1 MSSNRT
7 LVGVDLGGTLIRAA
21 VATGPGTHGQ
31 VARHPTRAKRGP
43 AAVLDSIASAVL
55 EAASGRPCDGVA
67 IGIPG
72 PLDPGTGIVYSAPH
86 LPGWGGLH
94 AAEELQRRLGC
105 PVVVQNDAKLAAIAE
120 WTLGAGKGTQNFV
133 FITVSTGVGGG
144 LVINGELY
152 TGTAGTAGE
161 IGHVPIGMTGP
172 VCGQGHVGC
181 LEGMASGTAI
191 AARAHHALQ
200 SGEPSSLHDVEA
212 LDARAVE
219 IAALAGDA
227 LARRLFDE
235 AGRALGRAIGG
246 FINVLSP
253 EVIALG
259 GGLLGAGDL
268 VFTPMRAAIP
278 EIAFAEPLAR
288 CRIVP
293 AALGTDAGL
302 VGATTWALRRLGG
315 DPVR

>member
-1 MSSNRT
+1 VSTNRT

-21 VATGPGTHGQ
+21 VATGPGTHGE
-31 VARHPTRAKRGP
+31 VARHPTLPERGP
-43 AAVLDSIASAVL
+43 SAVLDSIAAAVG
-55 EAASGRPCDGVA
+55 EATAGSRCDGVA

-72 PLDPGTGIVYSAPH
+72 PLDPNAGIVYSAPH

-94 AAEELQRRLGC
+94 AADELQRRLGC
-105 PVVVQNDAKLAAIAE
+105 PVVVQNDARLAAMAE
-120 WTLGAGKGTQNFV
+120 WTLGAGVGTQNFI

-144 LVINGELY
+144 LVIDGELY
-152 TGTAGTAGE
+152 TGAAGTAGE
-161 IGHVPIGMTGP
+161 LGHVPVGMTGP
-172 VCGQGHVGC
+172 ACGQGHVGC

-191 AARAHHALQ
+191 AARARQALQ
-200 SGEPSSLHDVEA
+200 SGEPSNLPDAGA

-219 IAALAGDA
+219 TAALAGDA

-268 VFTPMRAAIP
+268 LFTPMRAAIP
-278 EIAFAEPLAR
+278 EMAFAEPLAR
-288 CRIVP
+288 CRIMP

-315 DPVR
+315 DPLR

>member
-1 MSSNRT
+1 VSPNRT

-21 VATGPGTHGQ
+21 VATGPGTHGE
-31 VARHPTRAKRGP
+31 VARHHTRPERGA
-43 AAVLDSIASAVL
+43 AAVLDSIAAAVR
-55 EAASGRPCDGVA
+55 ESTSGRPCDGVA

-72 PLDPGTGIVYSAPH
+72 PLDPASGIVYSAPH

-105 PVVVQNDAKLAAIAE
+105 PVAIQNDAKLAAIAE
-120 WTLGAGKGTQNFV
+120 WTLGAGKGTQIFV
-133 FITVSTGVGGG
+133 FFTVSTGVGGG
-144 LVINGELY
+144 LVIDGELY

-161 IGHVPIGMTGP
+161 LGHVPVGMTGP
-172 VCGQGHVGC
+172 PCGQGHAGC

-191 AARAHHALQ
+191 AARAHAALQ
-200 SGEPSSLHDVEA
+200 SGEASSLRDLET
-212 LDARAVE
+212 LDARGVE
-219 IAALAGDA
+219 IAALAGDT
-227 LARRLFDE
+227 LAHRLFDE

-268 VFTPMRAAIP
+268 LFIPMHAAIP

-288 CRIVP
+288 CRVVP

-315 DPVR
+315 DPAR